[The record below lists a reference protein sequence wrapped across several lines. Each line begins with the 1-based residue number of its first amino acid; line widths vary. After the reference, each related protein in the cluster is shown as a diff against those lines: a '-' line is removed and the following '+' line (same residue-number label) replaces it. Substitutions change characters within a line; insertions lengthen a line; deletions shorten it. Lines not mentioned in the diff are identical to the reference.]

1 MDHLSL
7 SPLALFMQ
15 AGLVG
20 KGVMLSLLIASLWC
34 WVSITEGAFIGAR
47 LRRAISKAAQGDI
60 PPVIAAVFQ
69 SGEKAAV
76 IKGETISEQRQR
88 FADIMKREARALIA
102 QADKG
107 FATLAIIASIS
118 PFIGLLG
125 TVWGIMSSFADI
137 AGAQDTSLAVV
148 APGIAEALAST
159 AFGLAAAIPA
169 SIGYSRL
176 GHSLSRTAQ
185 ELETV
190 IEQHA
195 EHIVITRASGERN
208 GL

>member
-7 SPLALFMQ
+7 SPLALFVQ
-15 AGLVG
+15 AGPVG

-34 WVSITEGAFIGAR
+34 WVNIAEGLFIGAR
-47 LRRAISKAAQGDI
+47 LRRAISSAKENTAAAIIKTIFEAGDNAPI
-60 PPVIAAVFQ
+60 IR
-69 SGEKAAV
+69 
-76 IKGETISEQRQR
+76 GETISEQRQR
-88 FADIMKREARALIA
+88 FTDMMKREARALIA
-102 QADKG
+102 EADKG
-107 FATLAIIASIS
+107 FATLAIIASIA

-185 ELETV
+185 ELENI
-190 IEQHA
+190 IEHHA
-195 EHIVITRASGERN
+195 EQIVITRAHEEA
-208 GL
+208 